1 MAYTGWWPNSYK
13 VGQGIGVIDSNIIYQ
28 GEWQP
33 VDDFPNS
40 GRDIYTPQHL
50 LSYNMFDLTQRE
62 MPRGF
67 FGGRGKYE
75 VIMAQD
81 DTIEEIETPFWD
93 WWMSKERWWNRD
105 NYVAPEPKPT
115 QDEEEY
121 IKGPDDYDFYF
132 DITINWG

>member
-1 MAYTGWWPNSYK
+1 
-13 VGQGIGVIDSNIIYQ
+13 
-28 GEWQP
+28 
-33 VDDFPNS
+33 
-40 GRDIYTPQHL
+40 
-50 LSYNMFDLTQRE
+50 

-115 QDEEEY
+115 
-121 IKGPDDYDFYF
+121 
-132 DITINWG
+132 